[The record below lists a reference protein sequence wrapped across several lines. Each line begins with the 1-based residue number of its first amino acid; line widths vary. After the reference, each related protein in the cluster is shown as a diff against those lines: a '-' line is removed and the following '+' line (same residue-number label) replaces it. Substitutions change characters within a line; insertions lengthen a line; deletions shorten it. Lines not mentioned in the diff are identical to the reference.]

1 MECSEISEN
10 SFGEDSLGNLLN
22 SIQITT
28 SSSFVPVKP
37 DGNIRPLEENDF
49 KDFVSR
55 VECNLRELISNLSEL
70 IYLLRDVS
78 QHVTVFSNAGND
90 VVVPLI
96 LLCGEHRKPN
106 SWNSEN
112 TVNNVN
118 EILQLLCKLCSCK
131 QLSDIL
137 LETSTI
143 GGKKFGAL
151 LKPCLLSLRPKLL
164 KDTWKTFPAAIAC
177 FQWILNEVKA
187 PYLSDYFDII
197 LPTALIIVDDF
208 QTENQLRGILCLQH
222 IVENVTCAE
231 LGWHGR
237 GDVVF
242 QALQRVL
249 YEREPALVGP
259 LVSCLALLLDK
270 LERARFSLEK
280 DHAWCRYDD
289 VLEVYL
295 RNMEME
301 GRPALRRAYLGALP
315 HLLEATGVAVVR
327 WSRRLLRILQEY
339 GEAAGQTERG
349 MAVAVLQALK
359 TYMKLA
365 RPRVRDHATIVFSVV
380 LRLLYDATVLPCTDD
395 SHEGES
401 LMKPLEECL
410 AVLAETVPDEARKI
424 AVQLKTQA
432 RFNNKFDA
440 VVDSVLAP
448 FCS

>member
-177 FQWILNEVKA
+177 FQWILNEVK
-187 PYLSDYFDII
+187 
-197 LPTALIIVDDF
+197 
-208 QTENQLRGILCLQH
+208 
-222 IVENVTCAE
+222 TCAE